1 MTDTILSGPS
11 FGPASGRAPRQLV
24 VLLHGRGAD
33 GNDLIGLA
41 PMLARNL
48 PDALFLAPDAP
59 QRCDMAPVGLQWF
72 SLIERTPENIA
83 AGVRGAAPAIDA
95 FLDHHLSRHGLGD
108 GDLALFGFSQGC
120 MMALHVGLRRAAEP
134 AAILGYS
141 GLLAAP
147 EALAA
152 EVTVRPPVLLVHG
165 DADAI
170 VPHAALAVAETAL
183 HDAGVPV
190 EAVSRPGLGHGI
202 DEDGI
207 ARADALL
214 ARVFGAGAANE

>member
-1 MTDTILSGPS
+1 MTDPVLSGPS
-11 FGPASGRAPRQLV
+11 FGPASGGAPRRLV

-41 PMLARNL
+41 PLLAETL

-59 QRCDMAPVGLQWF
+59 QPCDMAPFGLQWF
-72 SLIERTPENIA
+72 SLIERTPESIA
-83 AGVRGAAPAIDA
+83 AGVRSAAPAIDA
-95 FLDHHLSRHGLGD
+95 FLDHHLARLGLAA

-120 MMALHVGLRRAAEP
+120 MMALHVGLRRPAAP

-147 EALAA
+147 GALAD
-152 EVTVRPPVLLVHG
+152 EITVRPPVLLVHG
-165 DADAI
+165 EADQI
-170 VPHAALAVAETAL
+170 VPHAALEAAEAAL
-183 HDAGVPV
+183 AGADVPV

-202 DEDGI
+202 DDDGI
-207 ARADALL
+207 ARAAAML
-214 ARVFGAGAANE
+214 ARAFGVG

>member
-1 MTDTILSGPS
+1 MTDPILSGPS
-11 FGPASGRAPRQLV
+11 FGPASGDAPRRLV

-41 PMLARNL
+41 PLLAETL
-48 PDALFLAPDAP
+48 PDTLFLAPDAP
-59 QRCDMAPVGLQWF
+59 QPCDMAPYGLQWF

-95 FLDHHLSRHGLGD
+95 FLDHHLARLGLGD

-120 MMALHVGLRRAAEP
+120 MMALHVGLRRSAAP

-141 GLLAAP
+141 GLLADP
-147 EALAA
+147 GALAS
-152 EVTVRPPVLLVHG
+152 EVTVRPSVLLVHG
-165 DADAI
+165 EADQI
-170 VPHAALAVAETAL
+170 VSHAALAAAEETL
-183 HDAGVPV
+183 KGAGVPV

-207 ARADALL
+207 ARAAVMLADA
-214 ARVFGAGAANE
+214 FGTA